1 MKIGIIHLP
10 TDQSLPVHR
19 LALEA
24 EQRGVESIFV
34 GGHTHIPAARV
45 SPFPVGIP
53 LPEEYRRLYDPFVAL
68 SAAAVSTST
77 IRLGTCIHLTAQHDP
92 IVTAKQIASL
102 DHLSGGR
109 VEYGVGYGWNV
120 EEAADHGVE
129 WPSRRRRVGEAI
141 AAMKTLWT
149 QEEATFHGEFV
160 HFDRAWMWPKPVS
173 RPHPPILLGAGRG
186 PRNFEAIIGWADGW
200 LPVPT
205 LGDTPEDVTRLRH
218 AAEAAGRDPAT
229 ISINVDGVATD
240 EAAIEPWLAVDADR
254 ILVGVPSLP
263 YDEVA
268 PTLDAIARL
277 VARYPA

>member
-1 MKIGIIHLP
+1 MKVGIIHLP
-10 TDQSLPVHR
+10 TDESLPVHR
-19 LALEA
+19 LAVEA
-24 EQRGVESIFV
+24 EQRGVESMFV

-68 SAAAVSTST
+68 AAAAVRTSR

-92 IVTAKQIASL
+92 IVTAKQVASV

-129 WPSRRRRVGEAI
+129 WKSRRRRVREAI
-141 AAMKTLWT
+141 LAMRTLWT
-149 QEEATFHGEFV
+149 EEEATFHGEFV
-160 HFDRAWMWPKPVS
+160 DFDRAWMWPKPVS
-173 RPHPPILLGAGRG
+173 PPPVLLGAGRG
-186 PRNFEAIIGWADGW
+186 PRNFAAMVEWADGW

-205 LGDTPEDVTRLRH
+205 LGDQPEDVLRLREV
-218 AAEAAGRDPAT
+218 AESAGRDPAT
-229 ISINVDGVATD
+229 ISINVDGVGA
-240 EAAIEPWLAVDADR
+240 EPRAIEPWLAVGADR
-254 ILVGVPSLP
+254 ILLGVPSLP

-268 PTLDAIARL
+268 PVLDA
-277 VARYPA
+277 VAGVVACYQS